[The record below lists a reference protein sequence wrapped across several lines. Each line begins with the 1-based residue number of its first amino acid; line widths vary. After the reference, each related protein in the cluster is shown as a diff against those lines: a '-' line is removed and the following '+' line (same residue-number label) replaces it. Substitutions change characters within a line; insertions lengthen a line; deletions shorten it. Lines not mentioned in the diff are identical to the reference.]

1 MADMSNLLSPEE
13 LAALAQGIDDGSI
26 AVDTGFNL
34 ATRVK
39 KHDLASEDSTLGVNT
54 SSIEMIN
61 ERFVRLFRLG
71 LMEVLRT
78 SPRINPSRA
87 QIVRFG
93 DYLKDLRPPLAV
105 NTIRIN
111 PLRGFSLVTI
121 EPTLVFSALDNFFG
135 GTGTGTGMPGA
146 GRRRATD
153 KDGEPLPANWLPP
166 TRMFTPTESRIVK
179 IILDVF
185 FRSLKE
191 AWAPLLSVDFD
202 HVGSEINPQFA
213 QIADEN
219 DLVIMSRF
227 ETESAGGVKGF
238 VDLVYPYASLKPLRD
253 LLRNR
258 VQADGSEESDMKW
271 RKELTAAVGDAQLEL
286 QVLLGTVVDHY
297 ERVQNLKE
305 GDLLFFKK
313 PELATMMIG
322 GLPAFECQVG
332 MSGPNVAVRID
343 KATSPETL

>member
-1 MADMSNLLSPEE
+1 MATSSNLLSPEE
-13 LAALAQGIDDGSI
+13 LAALASGIDDGTI
-26 AVDTGFNL
+26 AIDSGFNL
-34 ATRVK
+34 TTRVK
-39 KHDLASEDSTLGVNT
+39 KHDLASEDSTLGVYT
-54 SSIEMIN
+54 SSLEMIN

-93 DYLKDLRPPLAV
+93 DYLKELRPPLAV

-121 EPTLVFSALDNFFG
+121 EPTVVFSALDNFFG
-135 GTGTGTGMPGA
+135 GTGSGMPGTQ
-146 GRRRATD
+146 RRRNSD
-153 KDGEPLPANWLPP
+153 KDNDLPPNWLPP
-166 TRMFTPTESRIVK
+166 TRMFTPTESRVIK
-179 IILDVF
+179 IILEVF

-191 AWAPLLSVDFD
+191 AWAPLLPVDFE

-227 ETESAGGVKGF
+227 DTESVGGVKGF

-258 VQADGSEESDMKW
+258 VQADGSEESDLKW
-271 RKELTAAVGDAQLEL
+271 RNDLTTAVGDSELEM
-286 QVLLGTVVDHY
+286 QVLLGQVVDHY
-297 ERVQNLKE
+297 ARVETLKE

-313 PELATMMIG
+313 PELATLYIG

-332 MSGPNVAVRID
+332 MAGPNVAVRIENSI
-343 KATSPETL
+343 SPESI

>member
-1 MADMSNLLSPEE
+1 MATSSNLLSPEE
-13 LAALAQGIDDGSI
+13 LAALASGIDDGTI
-26 AVDTGFNL
+26 AIDSGFNL
-34 ATRVK
+34 TTRVK

-54 SSIEMIN
+54 SSLEMIN

-93 DYLKDLRPPLAV
+93 DYLKELRPPLAV

-121 EPTLVFSALDNFFG
+121 EPTVVFSALDNFFG
-135 GTGTGTGMPGA
+135 GTGSGMPGTQ
-146 GRRRATD
+146 RRRNSD
-153 KDGEPLPANWLPP
+153 KDNDLPPNWLPP
-166 TRMFTPTESRIVK
+166 TRMFTPTESRVIKIV
-179 IILDVF
+179 LEVF

-191 AWAPLLSVDFD
+191 AWAPLLPVDFE

-227 ETESAGGVKGF
+227 DTESVGGVKGF

-258 VQADGSEESDMKW
+258 VQADGSEESDLKW
-271 RKELTAAVGDAQLEL
+271 RNDLTTAVGDSELEM
-286 QVLLGTVVDHY
+286 QVLLGQVVDHY
-297 ERVQNLKE
+297 ARVETLKE

-313 PELATMMIG
+313 PELATLYIG

-332 MSGPNVAVRID
+332 MAGPNVAVRIENSI
-343 KATSPETL
+343 SPESI

>member
-1 MADMSNLLSPEE
+1 MATSSNLLSPEE
-13 LAALAQGIDDGSI
+13 LAALASGIDDGTI
-26 AVDTGFNL
+26 AIDSGFNL
-34 ATRVK
+34 TTRVK

-54 SSIEMIN
+54 SSLEMIN

-93 DYLKDLRPPLAV
+93 DYLKELRPPLAV

-121 EPTLVFSALDNFFG
+121 EPTVVFSALDNFFG
-135 GTGTGTGMPGA
+135 GTGSGMPGTT
-146 GRRRATD
+146 RRRASD
-153 KDGEPLPANWLPP
+153 KDGDLPPNWLPP
-166 TRMFTPTESRIVK
+166 TRMFTPTESRVIK
-179 IILDVF
+179 IILEVF

-191 AWAPLLSVDFD
+191 AWAPLLPVDFE

-227 ETESAGGVKGF
+227 DTESVGGVKGF

-258 VQADGSEESDMKW
+258 VQADGSEESDLKW
-271 RKELTAAVGDAQLEL
+271 RNDLTAAVGDSLLEM
-286 QVLLGTVVDHY
+286 QVLLGQVIDDY
-297 ERVQNLKE
+297 ARVETLKE

-313 PELATMMIG
+313 PELATLYIG

-332 MSGPNVAVRID
+332 MAGPNVAVRIENSI
-343 KATSPETL
+343 SPENI

>member
-1 MADMSNLLSPEE
+1 
-13 LAALAQGIDDGSI
+13 
-26 AVDTGFNL
+26 
-34 ATRVK
+34 
-39 KHDLASEDSTLGVNT
+39 
-54 SSIEMIN
+54 
-61 ERFVRLFRLG
+61 
-71 LMEVLRT
+71 MEVLRT

-93 DYLKDLRPPLAV
+93 DYLKDMRPPLAV

-111 PLRGFSLVTI
+111 PLRGFSLVMI

-135 GTGTGTGMPGA
+135 GTGSGMPGNQKK
-146 GRRRATD
+146 RATD
-153 KDGEPLPANWLPP
+153 KPGDNPNALPP
-166 TRMFTPTESRIVK
+166 TRMFTPTESRVIK
-179 IILDVF
+179 IILEVF

-191 AWAPLLSVDFD
+191 AWAPLLGVDFD

-227 ETESAGGVKGF
+227 ETESVGGTKGF

-271 RKELTAAVGDAQLEL
+271 RNDLTKAVGDSMVEL
-286 QVLLGTVVDHY
+286 QVLLGQVVDDY
-297 ERVQNLKE
+297 QRIETLKE

-313 PELATMMIG
+313 PELATVYIG
-322 GLPAFECQVG
+322 GLPAFDCQVG
-332 MSGPNVAVRID
+332 MAGPNVAIRIE
-343 KATSPETL
+343 KSLSPESI

>member
-1 MADMSNLLSPEE
+1 MADTSNLLSPEE

-34 ATRVK
+34 TTRVK

-54 SSIEMIN
+54 ASLEMIN
-61 ERFVRLFRLG
+61 ERFVRLFRSG
-71 LMEVLRT
+71 LMEILRT
-78 SPRINPSRA
+78 SPRITPSRA

-93 DYLKDLRPPLAV
+93 DYLKDLRAPLSV

-111 PLRGFSLVTI
+111 PLRGFSLAVI

-135 GTGTGTGMPGA
+135 GTGSGMPG
-146 GRRRATD
+146 GPKRRATD
-153 KDGEPLPANWLPP
+153 KDGEPLPPNWLPP
-166 TRMFTPTESRIVK
+166 GRMFTPTESRIIK

-191 AWAPLLSVDFD
+191 AWAPLLSVEFD
-202 HVGSEINPQFA
+202 HVSSEINPQFA

-227 ETESAGGVKGF
+227 ETEGNGGIKGF
-238 VDLVYPYASLKPLRD
+238 VDLVYPYSSLKPMRD

-258 VQADGSEESDMKW
+258 VQADGSEESEMKW
-271 RKELTAAVGDAQLEL
+271 RNELTLAVGDSQLEL
-286 QVLLGTVVDHY
+286 QVLLGQITAHY
-297 ERVQNLKE
+297 SKVEALKE
-305 GDLLFFKK
+305 GDLLFFNK
-313 PELATMMIG
+313 PELASIEIDG
-322 GLPAFECQVG
+322 IPAFQGQVG
-332 MSGPNVAVRID
+332 MTGPNVAVRIE
-343 KATSPETL
+343 KSTSPETL

>member
-13 LAALAQGIDDGSI
+13 LAALAQGIDDGTI

-34 ATRVK
+34 TTRVK

-93 DYLKDLRPPLAV
+93 DYLRDLRPPLAV

-135 GTGTGTGMPGA
+135 GSGSGMPGA
-146 GRRRATD
+146 RRRRASD
-153 KDGEPLPANWLPP
+153 KEGDPLPSNWLPP
-166 TRMFTPTESRIVK
+166 TRMFTPTESRIIK

-191 AWAPLLSVDFD
+191 AWAPLLGVSFD

-219 DLVIMSRF
+219 DLVILSRF

-271 RKELTAAVGDAQLEL
+271 RNEMTTAVGDSQLDI
-286 QVLLGTVVDHY
+286 QVLLGTVYAHY
-297 ERVQNLKE
+297 ARVEQLKE

-313 PELATMMIG
+313 PELATMLVG

-332 MSGPNVAVRID
+332 MSGPNVAVRIEQ
-343 KATSPETL
+343 ATSPETL

>member
-1 MADMSNLLSPEE
+1 MATSSNLLSPEE
-13 LAALAQGIDDGSI
+13 LAALASGIDDGTI
-26 AVDTGFNL
+26 AIDSGFNL
-34 ATRVK
+34 TTRVK

-54 SSIEMIN
+54 SSLEMIN

-93 DYLKDLRPPLAV
+93 DYLKDLRPPQAV

-121 EPTLVFSALDNFFG
+121 EPTVVFSALDNFFG
-135 GTGTGTGMPGA
+135 GTGSGMPGTQ
-146 GRRRATD
+146 RRRPSE
-153 KDGEPLPANWLPP
+153 KDSDLPPNWLPP
-166 TRMFTPTESRIVK
+166 TRMFTPTESRVIK
-179 IILDVF
+179 IILEVF

-191 AWAPLLSVDFD
+191 AWAPLLPVDFE

-219 DLVIMSRF
+219 DLVIVSRF
-227 ETESAGGVKGF
+227 DTESVGGVKGF

-258 VQADGSEESDMKW
+258 VQADGSEESDLKW
-271 RKELTAAVGDAQLEL
+271 RNDLTAAVGDSLLEM
-286 QVLLGTVVDHY
+286 QVLLGQVIDDY
-297 ERVQNLKE
+297 ARVETLKE

-313 PELATMMIG
+313 PELATLYIG

-332 MSGPNVAVRID
+332 MAGPNVAVRIENSI
-343 KATSPETL
+343 SPENI

>member
-1 MADMSNLLSPEE
+1 MNNLLSPEE
-13 LAALAQGIDDGSI
+13 LAALAEGVENGSI
-26 AVDTGFNL
+26 AVNTGFNVS
-34 ATRVK
+34 TRVK

-93 DYLKDLRPPLAV
+93 DYLRELRPPLAV

-121 EPTLVFSALDNFFG
+121 EPTLVFAALDNFFG
-135 GTGTGTGMPGA
+135 GSGSGMPGNS
-146 GRRRATD
+146 RRRSSD
-153 KDGEPLPANWLPP
+153 REGDPLPANWLPP
-166 TRMFTPTESRIVK
+166 TRMFTPTESRIIK
-179 IILDVF
+179 IILEVF

-191 AWAPLLSVDFD
+191 AWAPLLPVDFE

-227 ETESAGGVKGF
+227 ETESVGGTKGF
-238 VDLVYPYASLKPLRD
+238 IDLVYPYASLKPLRD

-258 VQADGSEESDMKW
+258 VQADGSDESDMKW
-271 RKELTAAVGDAQLEL
+271 RSELTSAVGDAQLDI
-286 QVLLGTVVDHY
+286 QVLLGTVLDDYSHV
-297 ERVQNLKE
+297 RQLKE
-305 GDLLFFKK
+305 GDLLFFRK
-313 PELATMMIG
+313 PELATVLVG

-332 MSGPNVAVRID
+332 MAGPNVAVRIER
-343 KATSPETL
+343 ATHPETL

>member
-1 MADMSNLLSPEE
+1 MATSSNLLSPEE
-13 LAALAQGIDDGSI
+13 LAALASGIDDGTI
-26 AVDTGFNL
+26 AIDTGFNL
-34 ATRVK
+34 TTRVK

-54 SSIEMIN
+54 SSLEMIN

-121 EPTLVFSALDNFFG
+121 EPTVVFSALDNFFG
-135 GTGTGTGMPGA
+135 GTGSGMPGTQ
-146 GRRRATD
+146 RRRPSE
-153 KDGEPLPANWLPP
+153 KDADLPPNWLPP
-166 TRMFTPTESRIVK
+166 TRMFTPTESRVIK
-179 IILDVF
+179 IILEVF

-191 AWAPLLSVDFD
+191 AWAPLLPVDFE

-219 DLVIMSRF
+219 DLVIVSRF
-227 ETESAGGVKGF
+227 DTESVGGVKGF

-258 VQADGSEESDMKW
+258 VQADGSEESDLKW
-271 RKELTAAVGDAQLEL
+271 RNDLTAAVGDSLLEM
-286 QVLLGTVVDHY
+286 QVLLGQVIDDY
-297 ERVQNLKE
+297 ARVETLKE

-313 PELATMMIG
+313 PELATLYIG

-332 MSGPNVAVRID
+332 MAGPNVAVRIENSI
-343 KATSPETL
+343 SPENI

>member
-1 MADMSNLLSPEE
+1 MATSSNLLSPEE
-13 LAALAQGIDDGSI
+13 LAALASGIDDGTI
-26 AVDTGFNL
+26 AIDTGFNL
-34 ATRVK
+34 TTRVK

-54 SSIEMIN
+54 SSLEMIN

-93 DYLKDLRPPLAV
+93 DYLKDLRPPQAV

-121 EPTLVFSALDNFFG
+121 EPTVVFSALDNFFG
-135 GTGTGTGMPGA
+135 GTGSGMPGTQ
-146 GRRRATD
+146 RRRPSE
-153 KDGEPLPANWLPP
+153 KDSDLPPNWLPP
-166 TRMFTPTESRIVK
+166 TRMFTPTESRVIK
-179 IILDVF
+179 IILEVF
-185 FRSLKE
+185 FRSLRE
-191 AWAPLLSVDFD
+191 AWAPLLPVDFE

-219 DLVIMSRF
+219 DLVIVSRF
-227 ETESAGGVKGF
+227 DTESVGGVKGF

-258 VQADGSEESDMKW
+258 VQADGSEESDLKW
-271 RKELTAAVGDAQLEL
+271 RNDLTAAVGDSLLEM
-286 QVLLGTVVDHY
+286 QVLLGQVIDDY
-297 ERVQNLKE
+297 ARVESLKE

-313 PELATMMIG
+313 PELATLYIG

-332 MSGPNVAVRID
+332 MSGPNVAVRIENSI
-343 KATSPETL
+343 SPENI

>member
-1 MADMSNLLSPEE
+1 MATSSNLLSPEE
-13 LAALAQGIDDGSI
+13 LAALASGIDDGTI
-26 AVDTGFNL
+26 AIDTGFNL
-34 ATRVK
+34 TTRVK

-54 SSIEMIN
+54 SSLEMIN

-121 EPTLVFSALDNFFG
+121 EPTVVFSALDNFFG
-135 GTGTGTGMPGA
+135 GTGSGMPGTT
-146 GRRRATD
+146 RRRASD
-153 KDGEPLPANWLPP
+153 KDGDLPPNWLPP
-166 TRMFTPTESRIVK
+166 TRMFTPTESRVIK
-179 IILDVF
+179 IILEVF

-191 AWAPLLSVDFD
+191 AWAPLLPVDFE

-227 ETESAGGVKGF
+227 DTESVGGVKGF

-258 VQADGSEESDMKW
+258 VQADGSEESDLKW
-271 RKELTAAVGDAQLEL
+271 RNDLTAAVGDSLLEM
-286 QVLLGTVVDHY
+286 QVLLGQVIDDY
-297 ERVQNLKE
+297 ARVETLKE

-313 PELATMMIG
+313 PELATLYIG

-332 MSGPNVAVRID
+332 MAGPNVAVRIENSI
-343 KATSPETL
+343 SPENI

>member
-1 MADMSNLLSPEE
+1 MATSSNLLSPEE
-13 LAALAQGIDDGSI
+13 LAALASGIDDGTI
-26 AVDTGFNL
+26 AIDTGFNL
-34 ATRVK
+34 TTRVK

-54 SSIEMIN
+54 SSLEMIN

-121 EPTLVFSALDNFFG
+121 EPTVVFSALDNFFG
-135 GTGTGTGMPGA
+135 GTGSGMPGTQ
-146 GRRRATD
+146 RRRASD
-153 KDGEPLPANWLPP
+153 RDDLPPNWLPP
-166 TRMFTPTESRIVK
+166 TRMFTPTESRVIK
-179 IILDVF
+179 IILEVF

-191 AWAPLLSVDFD
+191 AWAPLLPVDFD

-227 ETESAGGVKGF
+227 DTESVGGVKGF

-258 VQADGSEESDMKW
+258 VQADGSEESDLKW
-271 RKELTAAVGDAQLEL
+271 RNDLTAAVGDSLLEM
-286 QVLLGTVVDHY
+286 QVLLGQVVDDY
-297 ERVQNLKE
+297 ARVETLKE

-313 PELATMMIG
+313 PELATLYIG

-332 MSGPNVAVRID
+332 MAGPNVAVRIENSI
-343 KATSPETL
+343 SPENI